1 MKVSKFLKFEFYFAL
16 NFYYIAGAWLRK
28 KATKLQKKVITDSET
43 DYSKPSKKKPK
54 PEDENEQEMKDIWY
68 ALDYQDRRINKLIDE
83 NQDYKD
89 RLKFTEKR
97 LEVEVKDV
105 KKQIQGIKTNLESI
119 VDIVKVSI

>member
-1 MKVSKFLKFEFYFAL
+1 
-16 NFYYIAGAWLRK
+16 
-28 KATKLQKKVITDSET
+28 
-43 DYSKPSKKKPK
+43 
-54 PEDENEQEMKDIWY
+54 MKDIWY

-119 VDIVKVSI
+119 VDIVKVSFRLMIDYRCSNLHLSS